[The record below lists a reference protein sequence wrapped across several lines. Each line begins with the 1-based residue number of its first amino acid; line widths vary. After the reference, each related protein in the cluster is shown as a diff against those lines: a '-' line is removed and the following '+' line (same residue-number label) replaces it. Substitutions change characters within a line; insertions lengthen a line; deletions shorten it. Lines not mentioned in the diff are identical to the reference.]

1 MLSASFIVCLFFM
14 TTSTPIK
21 RINKIDLD
29 PEIENHSP
37 LDDYSLSIV
46 IPLSKKIFLSEL
58 AGDADTE
65 EEYKKWAYQTAKE
78 CINFIESNFWRS
90 TATLN
95 KPL

>member
-1 MLSASFIVCLFFM
+1 M

-46 IPLSKKIFLSEL
+46 IPLSKKIFLSE
-58 AGDADTE
+58 
-65 EEYKKWAYQTAKE
+65 YKKWAYQTAKE